1 MSLQILKKEIK
12 DEVHFLHADKH
23 QRFLQVHF
31 NILGI
36 KVSCKVILSLIG
48 MDKHSQIMQ
57 SNKFALS
64 LKYVRKWN
72 LVHFL
77 HADKYKVSAGWYYCC

>member
-1 MSLQILKKEIK
+1 MDFESSACGQACPNQLVCHSLQILKKEIK

-36 KVSCKVILSLIG
+36 KVSYKVILSLIG
-48 MDKHSQIMQ
+48 VDKHSQITQ
-57 SNKFALS
+57 TS
-64 LKYVRKWN
+64 LLY
-72 LVHFL
+72 L
-77 HADKYKVSAGWYYCC
+77 

>member
-36 KVSCKVILSLIG
+36 KVSYKVVLSLIG
-48 MDKHSQIMQ
+48 VDKHSQITQ
-57 SNKFALS
+57 TS
-64 LKYVRKWN
+64 LLY
-72 LVHFL
+72 L
-77 HADKYKVSAGWYYCC
+77 

>member
-12 DEVHFLHADKH
+12 DEVHFLRTDKH

-36 KVSCKVILSLIG
+36 KVSYKVILSLIG
-48 MDKHSQIMQ
+48 VDKHSQITQ
-57 SNKFALS
+57 TS
-64 LKYVRKWN
+64 LLY
-72 LVHFL
+72 L
-77 HADKYKVSAGWYYCC
+77 